1 LTVTRGSHIA
11 AVCFRLRSPPD
22 LYFATH
28 TLPRAA
34 SRGDRTH
41 AKTRVHCTS
50 RRCAAAT
57 TAWLLSARAQQ
68 SSGVRRIA
76 LLVSGNADHQAL
88 KTALAAFQ
96 QELASRP
103 AARGGLALAN

>member
-1 LTVTRGSHIA
+1 M
-11 AVCFRLRSPPD
+11 LRREFIV
-22 LYFATH
+22 L
-28 TLPRAA
+28 L
-34 SRGDRTH
+34 GG
-41 AKTRVHCTS
+41 
-50 RRCAAAT
+50 AAAT

-96 QELASRP
+96 QQLASRP